1 MMEAAVSMAGAGNC
15 EASVKVGQEATDEAL
30 VEAFQRGDE
39 TAFDGLFL
47 KHQDDVFS
55 LCLGL
60 LGDESDAR
68 DATQETFLRAYQGL
82 RRFRGEAAFA
92 TWLYRIALHAAR
104 QLDRRRR
111 RRQTLP
117 LETARGAVNPPLDFL
132 DRRLSQIVR
141 AERIRAVFEE
151 LSVDHRAALVLR
163 YYRDLSYEEM
173 AELLQTSV
181 SAVKARLHRARK
193 AFYQVYRGMFGEEE
207 M

>member
-1 MMEAAVSMAGAGNC
+1 MEAAVSMAGTGDR
-15 EASVKVGQEATDEAL
+15 EADVRTGREATDEAL

-47 KHQDDVFS
+47 KYQDYVFS

-60 LGDESDAR
+60 LGDEGDAR
-68 DATQETFLRAYQGL
+68 DATQETFLRVYQGL
-82 RRFRGEAAFA
+82 RRFRGEAAFT

-104 QLDRRRR
+104 QLDHRRR

-117 LETARGAVNPPLDFL
+117 LEAARGAVDPPSDLL
-132 DRRLSQIVR
+132 DRRLTQIVR
-141 AERIRAVFEE
+141 AERIQAVFGE
-151 LSVDHRAALVLR
+151 LSADHRTALVLR

-173 AELLQTSV
+173 AEVLQTSV

-193 AFYQVYRGMFGEEE
+193 AFYQVYVGMFGEEE

>member
-1 MMEAAVSMAGAGNC
+1 MTDWGGS
-15 EASVKVGQEATDEAL
+15 KVGLRGGPEATDEAL
-30 VEAFQRGDE
+30 VEVFQRGDE

-47 KHQDDVFS
+47 KYQDDVFS

-60 LGDESDAR
+60 LGDEGDAR

-82 RRFRGEAAFA
+82 RRFRGDAAFA
-92 TWLYRIALHAAR
+92 TWLYRIAFHAAR
-104 QLDRRRR
+104 QLDHRRR

-117 LETARGAVNPPLDFL
+117 LESARGAVDPPSDLL
-132 DRRLSQIVR
+132 DRRLTQMVR
-141 AERIRAVFEE
+141 TERIQAVFGE
-151 LSVDHRAALVLR
+151 LSADHRAALVLR

-173 AELLQTSV
+173 AEVLQTSV

-193 AFYQVYRGMFGEEE
+193 AFYQAYCGMFGEEE